1 MQYSATQSLHC
12 LFAQL
17 TAVARLQNA
26 AATTAT
32 TGIYLWK
39 LEPAFQGLWLG
50 MASRLEWSGVV
61 STLALHYRAHITPA
75 RIVMA
80 GSMLDLQNKSPSRVC
95 LGGCPTCT
103 VQARLVRI

>member
-1 MQYSATQSLHC
+1 MQYSATPSLHC

-50 MASRLEWSGVV
+50 MASRLEWSVVV

-80 GSMLDLQNKSPSRVC
+80 GSMLDLPAGWTLCVDMCAQLSAF
-95 LGGCPTCT
+95 GCTGK
-103 VQARLVRI
+103 